1 MKLGIYATV
10 IAAFA
15 IAASPALKAQDM
27 PEAQDMP
34 NPGKPCKSDR
44 EKFSP
49 GLKPGDGKLGP
60 CMKEHAAELS
70 PECTAAAEA
79 GKQARKAI
87 RANCKADIAKF
98 CADTPKERGAI
109 GKCLESH
116 ASELEPACGDAVKSR
131 PGAKKA

>member
-1 MKLGIYATV
+1 MKLGIYVTV
-10 IAAFA
+10 IAALA

-34 NPGKPCKSDR
+34 SPGKPCKSDR
-44 EKFSP
+44 EKFCP

-70 PECTAAAEA
+70 PECAAAAEA
-79 GKQARKAI
+79 GKAI

-98 CADTPKERGAI
+98 CADAPKERGAI

-116 ASELEPACGDAVKSR
+116 ESELEPACGDAVKSR